1 MKPEPEQIAE
11 EKGYT
16 ITNKGIVI
24 SPYKRKV
31 GTYGKNKYLYFGIRY
46 NKKIIKV
53 YFHRF
58 QAYKKFGNQM
68 FDKNLCIRHL
78 DGNFLNNSYSNIE
91 MGTYS
96 QNSLDIPKEIRIN
109 ISKYANMKYDENLI
123 KSIKEDRYKGMC
135 YKELI
140 TKYNI
145 KNKSSLSYIL
155 NYR

>member
-11 EKGYT
+11 KKGYI
-16 ITNKGIVI
+16 ITDEGIVI

-58 QAYKKFGNQM
+58 QAYRKFRNQI
-68 FDKNLCIRHL
+68 FDRNLCVRHL
-78 DGNFLNNSYSNIE
+78 DGNFLNNSYNNIE
-91 MGTYS
+91 IGTYS

-109 ISKYANMKYDENLI
+109 ISRYANVKYNKDLI
-123 KSIKEDRYKGMC
+123 KLIKEDRYKGMR

-145 KNKSSLSYIL
+145 KNKSSLSYLL

>member
-1 MKPEPEQIAE
+1 
-11 EKGYT
+11 
-16 ITNKGIVI
+16 
-24 SPYKRKV
+24 
-31 GTYGKNKYLYFGIRY
+31 
-46 NKKIIKV
+46 
-53 YFHRF
+53 
-58 QAYKKFGNQM
+58 
-68 FDKNLCIRHL
+68 
-78 DGNFLNNSYSNIE
+78 

-155 NYR
+155 NCR